1 MVDVT
6 WRYSCKHEEVISRR
20 TEIKEEVLRET
31 INGLN
36 KQVCDGHLSLLRGH
50 LKFFYILTSQFL
62 THYILKVVALFCKQ
76 KYFNMLNV
84 FLFVGNFDDSF

>member
-20 TEIKEEVLRET
+20 TEIKEELLRET

-36 KQVCDGHLSLLRGH
+36 KQVCDGCLSFLRGH
-50 LKFFYILTSQFL
+50 LKFFI
-62 THYILKVVALFCKQ
+62 
-76 KYFNMLNV
+76 
-84 FLFVGNFDDSF
+84 